1 MLTKIARFEGLKDS
15 ADLLASINHNNLVK
29 FYEMKN
35 DGNTFYMITDNY
47 VQCFFFK
54 YLTSIKLNDF

>member
-1 MLTKIARFEGLKDS
+1 MLTKIVRFEGLKDS

-47 VQCFFFK
+47 VQFFF
-54 YLTSIKLNDF
+54 LNI